1 MLEEKAMED
10 AFLDDLQK
18 GRFEVWYQPKYS
30 PEDEK
35 LIGAEGLI
43 RWRLKDGSLMSPA
56 KFIPL
61 FERDG
66 LIRILDE
73 YVFRDVCNK
82 QMEWK
87 RKGLGVYRF
96 QSICQ
101 EQAFTLNQL

>member
-1 MLEEKAMED
+1 MLISQFYSEADTKKMLEEKAMED

-87 RKGLGVYRF
+87 RKG
-96 QSICQ
+96 
-101 EQAFTLNQL
+101 